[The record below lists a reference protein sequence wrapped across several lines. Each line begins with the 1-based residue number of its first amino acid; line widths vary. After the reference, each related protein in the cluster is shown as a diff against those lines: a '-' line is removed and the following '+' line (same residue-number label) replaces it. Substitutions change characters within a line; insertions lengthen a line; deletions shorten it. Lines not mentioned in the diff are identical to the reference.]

1 MKLKDLRNRSKL
13 SVEQVSER
21 VGVTKGTWYRWES
34 HFSEPKIGKALAIMG
49 ALGCSLEEL
58 AGAIDPPIEYPK
70 RVEIDGEEYI
80 RCTLLLQEEAY
91 DNLST
96 WVDYIERDGVY
107 TNKEIIPR
115 RNGRAVELALA
126 EAMSGYGIAA

>member
-13 SVEQVSER
+13 SVEQVSTK
-21 VGVTKGTWYRWES
+21 VGVTKATWYRWENN
-34 HFSEPKIGKALAIMG
+34 FSEPKLGRAIAIMG
-49 ALGCSLEEL
+49 ALGCTLEEL
-58 AGAIDPPIEYPK
+58 TAAVDPPIEYPK
-70 RVEIDGEEYI
+70 RVEIDGEEFI

-96 WVDYIERDGVY
+96 WVDHIERDGVY

-115 RNGRAVELALA
+115 RNGRGVELALA
-126 EAMSGYGIAA
+126 EAVSTYGLLP